1 MSQHNHKLMSSD
13 KGSEEG
19 SPVFIEKETIKRLL
33 NDIKDLVTSPLDSE
47 GIYYRHSETD
57 MLTGYAMIVGPADSL
72 YFGGYFF
79 FKFIFPT
86 NYPHSPPVVQ
96 YLTNDGST
104 RFHPN
109 LYVNKKVCL
118 SILNTWRGDTW
129 TGCQSIRSVLMTILS
144 ILDSEPLLHEPGVT
158 IQHPHYNSYNKIVTY
173 KTLRIAIC
181 ELIISFQKYIGDI
194 EYNDYFY
201 QVMVE
206 RFIANKDKIYEVI
219 MKNKETTPEDAKYT
233 VDMYSMRN
241 VTLSYVFLEERF
253 KQVVELTCK

>member
-1 MSQHNHKLMSSD
+1 MSQNIKVTDS
-13 KGSEEG
+13 GEE
-19 SPVFIEKETIKRLL
+19 SRVFIEKETIKRLL

-47 GIYYRHSETD
+47 GIYYKHSEKD
-57 MLTGYAMIVGPADSL
+57 ILTGYAMIVGPADSL

-79 FKFIFPT
+79 FKFIFPV

-144 ILDSEPLLHEPGVT
+144 IMDAEPLLHEPGVT
-158 IQHPHYNSYNKIVTY
+158 KQHPQYSSYNTIIAY
-173 KTLRIAIC
+173 KCLRVAIC
-181 ELIISFQKYIGDI
+181 ELIISFGKYITDI
-194 EYNDYFY
+194 EYPDYFY
-201 QVMVE
+201 QIMLE
-206 RFIANKDKIYEVI
+206 RFVVNKDKIHELI
-219 MKNKETTPEDAKYT
+219 LKNKETTPEDSKYT
-233 VDMYSMRN
+233 VEMYSMRYI
-241 VTLSYVFLEERF
+241 TLSYLVLEERF
-253 KQVVELTCK
+253 KKACEIACK